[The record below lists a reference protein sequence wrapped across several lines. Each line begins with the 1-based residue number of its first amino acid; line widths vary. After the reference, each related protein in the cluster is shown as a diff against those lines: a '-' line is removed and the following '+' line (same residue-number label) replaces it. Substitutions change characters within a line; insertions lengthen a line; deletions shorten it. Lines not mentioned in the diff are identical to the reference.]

1 MEKDAD
7 SSSVCGGEEASYVK
21 TELFKQ
27 KTRSVSPII
36 VHWDMNLF
44 CQVISSCKGQMVGS
58 NRIHIPVNLQMNVF
72 TIQEVT

>member
-36 VHWDMNLF
+36 VDWDMNLF
-44 CQVISSCKGQMVGS
+44 C
-58 NRIHIPVNLQMNVF
+58 
-72 TIQEVT
+72 